1 VPDATAAVTKN
12 LALADLDELLRG
24 LLQRELET
32 VPMTGVDITFDAP
45 TRERTSTWRLPAVN
59 LFLYD
64 LREAAAPRDRSWQQR
79 DDGAA
84 AAVLARSPLRLECT
98 FSITA
103 WTRDVVDEHQLL
115 SQVLSV
121 LLAYPVLPAS
131 MLPPSL
137 QIGSPPVGLS
147 TRVGQA
153 KEEGRADFWSAIG
166 SPYKVSLE
174 YMVTI
179 LCVAGQARQ
188 RGQRV
193 ASTSVSE
200 LPGGPN
206 GAVHGTLYTQGGTVL
221 DAGGNGVADA
231 WVVLAG
237 VGPWTTTGADGRFVF
252 SAVPPGEHELLVR
265 GADGATTTARL
276 TVPGPAPV
284 LTLAAAA

>member
-1 VPDATAAVTKN
+1 VVDATASVTKN
-12 LALADLDELLRG
+12 LALADLDELLRT
-24 LLQRELET
+24 LLQGELDS
-32 VPMTGVDITFDAP
+32 VQMTGVDVTFDAP

-79 DDGAA
+79 DGAGGPG
-84 AAVLARSPLRLECT
+84 LERSPMRLACT
-98 FSITA
+98 FAITA

-115 SQVLSV
+115 SQVLTV
-121 LLAYPVLPAS
+121 LLAYPLLPGS

-137 QIGSPPVGLS
+137 QVGSPPVGLS
-147 TRVGQA
+147 TRVAQA
-153 KEEGRADFWSAIG
+153 KEEGRADFWAAIG

-179 LCVAGQARQ
+179 LCVAGQVRA

-193 ASTSVSE
+193 SSTSVSD
-200 LPGGPN
+200 LGGGPD
-206 GAVHGTLYTQGGTVL
+206 GSPRESLHAHGGIVL
-221 DAGGNGVADA
+221 DADGTGVADA
-231 WVVLAG
+231 WVVLPA

-252 SAVPPGEHELLVR
+252 SAVPAGEHEVLAR
-265 GADGATTTARL
+265 GADGATTRATM

-284 LTLAAAA
+284 LRFAPAA